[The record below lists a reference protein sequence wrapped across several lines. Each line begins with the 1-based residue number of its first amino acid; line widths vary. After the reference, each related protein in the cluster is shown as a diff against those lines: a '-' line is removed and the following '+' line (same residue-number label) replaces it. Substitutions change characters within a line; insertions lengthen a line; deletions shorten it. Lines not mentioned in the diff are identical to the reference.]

1 MEQQLLSLTAV
12 LVALG
17 GFLTI
22 AVVLGMPLV
31 HHEFVVVRLR
41 TRLHR
46 IDHVLATWQHDTGGR
61 QRSLY
66 EGR

>member
-1 MEQQLLSLTAV
+1 MEQQLLNLTAV
-12 LVALG
+12 LLALG

-22 AVVLGMPLV
+22 VVVLGLPLM
-31 HHEFVVVRLR
+31 HNEFVVVRLR

-46 IDHVLATWQHDTGGR
+46 VDHVLATWQHDTGGR
-61 QRSLY
+61 RRSLY